1 MLRILT
7 LAAGLSGAAGLSQ
20 FPEFSQ
26 QYLQRLSGAV
36 DELRGMAVAF
46 DVTAKMRGLSREEA
60 LAQLEGTAFKE
71 DLRDTM
77 GATLARYDRLQADYD
92 TMKAQSVVQRLSTPW
107 NFADSELAR
116 RTWDTF
122 KPALPLTVDGAICA
136 AVGFVSGWAIMAA
149 FLSLLLWPVRRLL
162 AA

>member
-36 DELRGMAVAF
+36 DELRGVAVAF
-46 DVTAKMRGLSREEA
+46 DLTAKVRGLTREEA
-60 LAQLEGTAFKE
+60 LDQIQGSDFEN

-77 GATLARYDRLQADYD
+77 GTTLARYDRLKSDYD
-92 TMKAQSVVQRLSTPW
+92 TMKSQTVVQRLSSPW
-107 NFADSELAR
+107 NFADADLAR
-116 RTWDTF
+116 RTWDDF
-122 KPALPLTVDGAICA
+122 KPAVPLTVDGAICA
-136 AVGFVSGWAIMAA
+136 GVGFVGGWAIMAA
-149 FLSLLLWPVRRLL
+149 LLSVLLWPIRRLL

>member
-7 LAAGLSGAAGLSQ
+7 LAAGLAGAAGLSQ

-36 DELRGMAVAF
+36 DELRVMSVAF
-46 DVTAKMRGLSREEA
+46 DVTAKARGLTREEA
-60 LAQLEGTAFKE
+60 LAEIEGSVFKD

-77 GATLARYDRLQADYD
+77 GATLARYDRLKADYD
-92 TMKAQSVVQRLSTPW
+92 VMQAQTVVQRLSTPW
-107 NFADSELAR
+107 NFADAELAE
-116 RTWDTF
+116 RTYDTF
-122 KPALPLTVDGAICA
+122 KPAIPLTVDGAICA
-136 AVGFVSGWAIMAA
+136 GIGFVGGWAIMAGL
-149 FLSLLLWPVRRLL
+149 LSLLLWPVRRLL